1 MEMNRLK
8 ESGLRIKVIL
18 AHDNKFG
25 IGKDNQL
32 PWMLKSEL
40 KNFNN
45 SIFLCFIALYKEE
58 LLVKHFSKLLE

>member
-1 MEMNRLK
+1 MKMNRLK

-18 AHDNKFG
+18 APYNKFG

-40 KNFNN
+40 KNFRDIT
-45 SIFLCFIALYKEE
+45 SQYQYPLGL
-58 LLVKHFSKLLE
+58 